1 MWNRETKFDFYW
13 PVFSHLGEQAIL
25 NKEIYT
31 QGTSDDIGVFGYQE
45 RYAEYRYKPS
55 QITGL
60 FRSNPT
66 GSLDIWHLAQDFGS
80 LPTLNTTFIQENP
93 PMERVEAVSTEP
105 DFIFDGFFSYICAR
119 PMPVYAVPGLVD
131 HF

>member
-1 MWNRETKFDFYW
+1 
-13 PVFSHLGEQAIL
+13 
-25 NKEIYT
+25 
-31 QGTSDDIGVFGYQE
+31 
-45 RYAEYRYKPS
+45 
-55 QITGL
+55 L
-60 FRSNPT
+60 FRSNAV
-66 GSLDIWHLAQDFGS
+66 GSLDVWHLAQDFGS

-93 PMERVEAVSTEP
+93 PMERVEAVADEP